1 MDVTLNR
8 YSTNDGNA
16 HYNKLLMASLRKL
29 NRSIPVIRVETRLK
43 TLCSADDNFCMFCNA
58 MQLKERAAY
67 SIKFGNHDAG
77 AATSQAK
84 LDAGEETP
92 ANILTRMYDRQAK
105 IDRQRR
111 RQIERKN
118 RATRMK

>member
-1 MDVTLNR
+1 
-8 YSTNDGNA
+8 
-16 HYNKLLMASLRKL
+16 
-29 NRSIPVIRVETRLK
+29 
-43 TLCSADDNFCMFCNA
+43 MFCNA